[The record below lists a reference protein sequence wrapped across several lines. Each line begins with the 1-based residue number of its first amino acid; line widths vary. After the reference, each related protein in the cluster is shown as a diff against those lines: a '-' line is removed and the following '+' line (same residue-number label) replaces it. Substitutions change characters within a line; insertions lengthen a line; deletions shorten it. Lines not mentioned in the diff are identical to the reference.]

1 MTMGARTNCEIK
13 SSGQQRL
20 IFSSVVRTGTASI
33 LLALATPVFSDTDVS
48 LTGSVTQTDIS
59 GFAGTPFTV
68 GHSEGTQAVYGIWS
82 VERNDKPCYVGAL
95 TENVN
100 NSKDITGEIKT
111 LCGNNPTSKE
121 MKVQFGGIKFAE
133 RTFVRALR
141 VCMNK
146 DNTRIKGLQIRGR
159 KIDENGNV
167 ADLPARYPDS
177 SSSSGLT
184 PLVDLNAPSDQRP
197 NCDGW
202 KKWVECSQN
211 QIATAITA
219 HFSAGSN
226 PRSVTGIALQCR
238 AASKGG

>member
-1 MTMGARTNCEIK
+1 
-13 SSGQQRL
+13 
-20 IFSSVVRTGTASI
+20 
-33 LLALATPVFSDTDVS
+33 
-48 LTGSVTQTDIS
+48 
-59 GFAGTPFTV
+59 
-68 GHSEGTQAVYGIWS
+68 
-82 VERNDKPCYVGAL
+82 
-95 TENVN
+95 
-100 NSKDITGEIKT
+100 
-111 LCGNNPTSKE
+111 

-146 DNTRIKGLQIRGR
+146 DNTCIKGLQIRGR

-167 ADLPARYPDS
+167 SDLPARYPDS

-219 HFSAGSN
+219 HFSAAGSGFPNVIHMPDTRINFVPPMIPHMHNIKN
-226 PRSVTGIALQCR
+226 PVSDPCSFFSCCL
-238 AASKGG
+238 

>member
-1 MTMGARTNCEIK
+1 M
-13 SSGQQRL
+13 
-20 IFSSVVRTGTASI
+20 
-33 LLALATPVFSDTDVS
+33 
-48 LTGSVTQTDIS
+48 
-59 GFAGTPFTV
+59 
-68 GHSEGTQAVYGIWS
+68 
-82 VERNDKPCYVGAL
+82 ERNDKPCYVGAL

-100 NSKDITGEIKT
+100 NSKDITGEIKS

-159 KIDENGNV
+159 MIDENGNV

-184 PLVDLNAPSDQRP
+184 PLGGFKRTQRSTSQLRWLEKMGGMLSESDC
-197 NCDGW
+197 NCDH
-202 KKWVECSQN
+202 CS
-211 QIATAITA
+211 
-219 HFSAGSN
+219 F
-226 PRSVTGIALQCR
+226 QCR
-238 AASKGG
+238 IESPQCYGYRPAMPCSE